1 MSPLFTSYLFLAGAI
16 VAEVT
21 ATMLLQTTAQFTRLV
36 PTVAMALLYGLS
48 FYLLSHA
55 LKALP
60 LGIAYAIWGGLG
72 IVLTLIISV
81 TVFKQALDWQ
91 AVTGVAMIVGGVVMI
106 NAFSKAAAH

>member
-1 MSPLFTSYLFLAGAI
+1 MSPLLTAYLFLAGAI
-16 VAEVT
+16 VSEVT
-21 ATMLLQTTAQFTRLV
+21 ATMLLQRTEQFTRLA
-36 PTVAMALLYGLS
+36 PTVSMALLYGLS

-55 LKALP
+55 LKTLP

-81 TVFKQALDWQ
+81 TVFKQSLDWQ

>member
-1 MSPLFTSYLFLAGAI
+1 MSPLLTAYLFLAGAI
-16 VAEVT
+16 VSEVT
-21 ATMLLQTTAQFTRLV
+21 ATMLLQKTEQFTRLV
-36 PTVAMALLYGLS
+36 ATVSMALLYGLS

-55 LKALP
+55 LKTLP

-81 TVFKQALDWQ
+81 TVFKQSLDWQ

>member
-1 MSPLFTSYLFLAGAI
+1 MSPLLTAYLFLSGAI

-21 ATMLLQTTAQFTRLV
+21 GTMLLQKTAQFTKLG
-36 PTVAMALLYGLS
+36 PTLSMALCYVLS

-60 LGIAYAIWGGLG
+60 LGIAYAIWGGVG

-81 TVFKQALDWQ
+81 TVFKQSLDWQ
-91 AVTGVAMIVGGVVMI
+91 AITGVAMIVGGVVMI

>member
-1 MSPLFTSYLFLAGAI
+1 MSPLLTAYLFLAGAI
-16 VAEVT
+16 ISEVT
-21 ATMLLQTTAQFTRLV
+21 ATMLLQKTEQFTRLA
-36 PTVAMALLYGLS
+36 PTVSMALLYGLS

-55 LKALP
+55 LKTLP

-81 TVFKQALDWQ
+81 TVFKQSLDWQ

>member
-1 MSPLFTSYLFLAGAI
+1 MSPLLTAYLFLAGAI
-16 VAEVT
+16 VSEVT
-21 ATMLLQTTAQFTRLV
+21 ATMLLQKTEQFTRLA
-36 PTVAMALLYGLS
+36 PTVSMALLYGLS

-55 LKALP
+55 LKTLP

-72 IVLTLIISV
+72 IVLTLVISV
-81 TVFKQALDWQ
+81 TVFKQSLDWQ

>member
-1 MSPLFTSYLFLAGAI
+1 MSPLFTAYLFLGGAI
-16 VAEVT
+16 ASEVT
-21 ATMLLQTTAQFTRLV
+21 ATLLLQKTEQFTRLA
-36 PTVAMALLYGLS
+36 PTVTMALLYGLS

-55 LKALP
+55 LKTLP

-72 IVLTLIISV
+72 IVLTLIVSV
-81 TVFKQALDWQ
+81 TVFKQTLDWQ

>member
-1 MSPLFTSYLFLAGAI
+1 MSQLLTAYLFLAGAI
-16 VAEVT
+16 VSEVT
-21 ATMLLQTTAQFTRLV
+21 ATMLLQKTEQFTRLA
-36 PTVAMALLYGLS
+36 PTVSMALLYGLS

-55 LKALP
+55 LKTLP

-81 TVFKQALDWQ
+81 TVFKQSLDWQ

>member
-1 MSPLFTSYLFLAGAI
+1 MTAYLFLAGAI
-16 VAEVT
+16 VSEVT
-21 ATMLLQTTAQFTRLV
+21 ATMLLQKTEQFTRLA
-36 PTVAMALLYGLS
+36 PTVSMALLYGLS

-55 LKALP
+55 LKTLP

-72 IVLTLIISV
+72 IVLTLVISV
-81 TVFKQALDWQ
+81 TVFKQSLDWQ

>member
-1 MSPLFTSYLFLAGAI
+1 MSPLLTAHLFLAGAI
-16 VAEVT
+16 ISEVT
-21 ATMLLQTTAQFTRLV
+21 ATMLLQKTEQFTRLA
-36 PTVAMALLYGLS
+36 PTVSMALLYGLS

-55 LKALP
+55 LKTLP

-81 TVFKQALDWQ
+81 TVFKQPLDWQ

>member
-1 MSPLFTSYLFLAGAI
+1 MSPLFTAYLFLGGAI
-16 VAEVT
+16 VSEVT
-21 ATMLLQTTAQFTRLV
+21 ATLLLQKTAQFTRLA
-36 PTVAMALLYGLS
+36 PTVTMALLYGLS

-55 LKALP
+55 LKTLP

-72 IVLTLIISV
+72 IVLTLIVSV
-81 TVFKQALDWQ
+81 TVFKQTLDWQ

>member
-1 MSPLFTSYLFLAGAI
+1 MSPLFTAYLYLGGAI
-16 VAEVT
+16 ASEVT
-21 ATMLLQTTAQFTRLV
+21 ATLLLQKTEQFTRLA
-36 PTVAMALLYGLS
+36 PTVTMALLYGLS

-55 LKALP
+55 LKTLP

-72 IVLTLIISV
+72 IVLTLIVSV
-81 TVFKQALDWQ
+81 TVFKQTLDWQ

>member
-1 MSPLFTSYLFLAGAI
+1 MSPLLTAYLFLAGAI
-16 VAEVT
+16 VSEVT
-21 ATMLLQTTAQFTRLV
+21 ATMLLQKTEQFTRLV
-36 PTVAMALLYGLS
+36 PTVSMALLYGLS

-55 LKALP
+55 LKTLP

-81 TVFKQALDWQ
+81 TVFKQSLDWQ

>member
-1 MSPLFTSYLFLAGAI
+1 MSPLLTAYLFLAGAI
-16 VAEVT
+16 VSEVT
-21 ATMLLQTTAQFTRLV
+21 ATMLLQKTEQFTRLA
-36 PTVAMALLYGLS
+36 PTVSMALLYGLS

-55 LKALP
+55 LKTLP

-72 IVLTLIISV
+72 IVLTLIVSV
-81 TVFKQALDWQ
+81 TVFKQSLDWQ